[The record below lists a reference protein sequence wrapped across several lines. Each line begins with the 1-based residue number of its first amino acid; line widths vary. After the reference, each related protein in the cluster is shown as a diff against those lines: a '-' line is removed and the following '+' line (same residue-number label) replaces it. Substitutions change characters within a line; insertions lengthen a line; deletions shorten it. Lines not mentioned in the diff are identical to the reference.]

1 MTIEAC
7 VCCNTAMIAIEPTRS
22 PTRAATLTTHHIRPS
37 ASTRSIRVETNS
49 LDDFPGNSQ
58 T

>member
-22 PTRAATLTTHHIRPS
+22 PTTHACCDP
-37 ASTRSIRVETNS
+37 
-49 LDDFPGNSQ
+49 DDTPHPALSVDQINQS
-58 T
+58 